1 MHPFRA
7 HAARAVLATVSIGA
21 ALFAGAPAAQAMP
34 PSSWE
39 RVEGESE
46 ISMDDAWADAWNNAY
61 QQGLRACSEYRSYV
75 VQDPVRYY
83 TILLCDPGD
92 Y

>member
-7 HAARAVLATVSIGA
+7 RAARAVLATVSIGA
-21 ALFAGAPAAQAMP
+21 AVLMNAPSAQAMP

-39 RVEGESE
+39 RVDGESA

-61 QQGLRACSEYRSYV
+61 QLGLRACSEYRSYI
-75 VQDPVRYY
+75 VQDPLHYY
-83 TILLCDPGD
+83 TELLCDPGD
-92 Y
+92 